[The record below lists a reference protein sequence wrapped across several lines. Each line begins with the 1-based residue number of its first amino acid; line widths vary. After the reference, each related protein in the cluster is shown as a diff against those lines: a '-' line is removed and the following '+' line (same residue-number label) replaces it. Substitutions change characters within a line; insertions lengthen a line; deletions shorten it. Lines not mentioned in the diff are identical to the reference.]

1 MVGRLWLYQR
11 IIVVRRKPCF
21 MESDGRQ
28 STRVRFN
35 ESDHGRATMVVP
47 ANNRRATKAVFN
59 GERRSSIDRAL
70 FDILSSDS
78 SLPLTPR
85 LLVA

>member
-1 MVGRLWLYQR
+1 MLQFTDFL
-11 IIVVRRKPCF
+11 F
-21 MESDGRQ
+21 S

-47 ANNRRATKAVFN
+47 ANNRRATIAVFN

-70 FDILSSDS
+70 FDILSSDR
-78 SLPLTPR
+78 SLPITPR

>member
-1 MVGRLWLYQR
+1 MSSNSPLLGKRN
-11 IIVVRRKPCF
+11 RRKSSSSLF
-21 MESDGRQ
+21 MFW
-28 STRVRFN
+28 VRFN

-47 ANNRRATKAVFN
+47 ANNRRATIAVFN

-70 FDILSSDS
+70 FDILSSDR

>member
-1 MVGRLWLYQR
+1 MIAYAFLSYHPTTTW
-11 IIVVRRKPCF
+11 
-21 MESDGRQ
+21 
-28 STRVRFN
+28 VRFN
-35 ESDHGRATMVVP
+35 ESDHGRAAMVVP
-47 ANNRRATKAVFN
+47 ANNRRATIAVFN

-70 FDILSSDS
+70 FDILSSDR